1 MIGEHTSKQ
10 ESHFPDSFISHGT
23 DIQTIQICFTSFCK
37 IWWKILLQ
45 KKLGFWIFPTW
56 NSSLIN
62 ITASE
67 IKLPQL
73 AKLSKHLA
81 PWNTGWQ
88 CYLLKTKSYENH
100 YCNVSPSFG
109 FISTQREQ
117 LELETPGLLLNHCV
131 RKGEKKRKP
140 FVGFSISK

>member
-1 MIGEHTSKQ
+1 MIREHTPKQ
-10 ESHFPDSFISHGT
+10 ESHFLGSFICHGT
-23 DIQTIQICFTSFCK
+23 DIQKTQICFTSFYK

-45 KKLGFWIFPTW
+45 NKLGFWICPTW

-67 IKLPQL
+67 IKLPKL

-88 CYLLKTKSYENH
+88 LYLLKTKPYENH
-100 YCNVSPSFG
+100 RCNVSPSFG
-109 FISTQREQ
+109 LISTQREQ
-117 LELETPGLLLNHCV
+117 LELQTPGLLLNHCV
-131 RKGEKKRKP
+131 RKGGKKEKP